1 MTTPATNPLEATT
14 TMTHPLPR
22 VLVPHPHVRVDATV
36 LDGSPHVE
44 GSRVP
49 VRRLWAWH
57 RAGTTVET
65 LCRRYPTLGPAKI
78 LDAIAFAYD
87 NADVIQADVERG
99 QALLDAHETRRTRKP
114 NLNQLQLPFA
124 PSDDASLTPVSP
136 QALRMPLRA
145 GRPAQDPRAVRAVS
159 GRR

>member
-1 MTTPATNPLEATT
+1 
-14 TMTHPLPR
+14 MTHPLPR
-22 VLVPHPHVRVDATV
+22 VLVPHPHVRVDATI

-57 RAGTTVET
+57 CAGTTVET

-87 NADVIQADVERG
+87 NTDVIQADVERE
-99 QALLDAHETRRTRKP
+99 QALLDAHETRRSRKP
-114 NLNQLQLPFA
+114 NLSQLQLPFA
-124 PSDDASLTPVSP
+124 PSDDATAAPASP
-136 QALRMPLRA
+136 QAQLMPLRS
-145 GRPAQDPRAVRAVS
+145 GRPAQLARVARTAS
-159 GRR
+159 GRG